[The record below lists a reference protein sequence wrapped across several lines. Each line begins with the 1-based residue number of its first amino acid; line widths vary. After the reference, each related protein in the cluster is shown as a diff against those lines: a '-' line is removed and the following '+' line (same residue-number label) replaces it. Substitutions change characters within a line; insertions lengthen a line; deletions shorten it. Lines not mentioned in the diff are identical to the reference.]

1 MYSVPPAYMSACQER
16 APDLVIYMVVS
27 HHMVDGGIELM
38 EGSIPLEEQ
47 SVSLTSK
54 PSLQLS

>member
-1 MYSVPPAYMSACQER
+1 MSACQER